1 MNDFYD
7 HIYFKMFVKIDLGF
21 IVNDVL
27 NNIVFDPPKSLK
39 DLIES

>member
-7 HIYFKMFVKIDLGF
+7 PIYSKMFFKIDLDF

-27 NNIVFDPPKSLK
+27 INIVFDPPKS
-39 DLIES
+39 